1 MKSKHSIGKLYD
13 KNSGNTFDAK
23 RANEIWDMFYKLA
36 KEKKLN
42 LLLIE

>member
-23 RANEIWDMFYKLA
+23 RANEVWDMLYNLA
-36 KEKKLN
+36 QEGSLEV
-42 LLLIE
+42 LIR